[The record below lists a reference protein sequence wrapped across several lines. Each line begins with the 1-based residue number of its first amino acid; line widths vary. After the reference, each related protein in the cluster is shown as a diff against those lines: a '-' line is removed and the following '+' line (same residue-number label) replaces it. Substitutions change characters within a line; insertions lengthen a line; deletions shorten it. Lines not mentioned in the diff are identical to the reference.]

1 MAKGGIRCLL
11 AKTILTTWAHRAAMM
26 NEMQARLVRGGLS
39 DRRAGPTRKGQ
50 KKRKGGVV
58 WAERGVV
65 SPTSQGKGVRL
76 GRAA

>member
-50 KKRKGGVV
+50 KKEKEKG
-58 WAERGVV
+58 E
-65 SPTSQGKGVRL
+65 
-76 GRAA
+76 